1 MCGHD
6 LDIGGTSVAADADG
20 YFNLGFEYG
29 EDSEVARVDKVK
41 EGPELDE
48 VVLEGGTGE
57 NDSVMGLLDRLLAE
71 NKRMS
76 RHKIVLTLSCLH
88 AIEIS
93 ASGFLI
99 LCPSSKMAYS
109 HSLSSS
115 SSS

>member
-6 LDIGGTSVAADADG
+6 LDVSGTSVAADADG
-20 YFNLGFEYG
+20 YFNLGFENR
-29 EDSEVARVDKVK
+29 EDSEVARVDEVE

-48 VVLEGGTGE
+48 IVLKGGTRE
-57 NDSVMGLLDRLLAE
+57 NDSVAGLLDRLLAGD
-71 NKRMS
+71 KRMP

-88 AIEIS
+88 AIDIS